1 MTSTN
6 PTFVDSVWND
16 SSSGGD
22 TLREVADRLG
32 KVTGLDV
39 EVALDER
46 SFRAAPGDGEEP
58 AGVRAA
64 RGELVDGSMIRLE
77 LEVVRAPDN
86 LRPPA
91 RKLLA
96 ALTEVDERCRLRMG
110 EEEDDQ
116 WSLHVVLGID
126 AAPLTP
132 ARSDLLL
139 TQLTRLD
146 KLARDLQ
153 KEIPRHKAD
162 EDLEAQYRPFAK
174 HVDVL
179 TPGFVDDLALTPE
192 LEAWAKE
199 ALSCLVGN
207 RSVAVAGEP
216 ELAVTTALLGLA
228 RIGKPTGHSFAR
240 LTGSPDPA
248 DLVKLA
254 SHIPG
259 HLIVSSTWLGLVTNE
274 YRRAEQVRN
283 ILADLQRH
291 NAPAIFVGS
300 LNELQS
306 QFHGGQGGEN
316 NPLKPVLA
324 KVPSLPI
331 ETLVRFAIR
340 LTGKDRGGLAPTA
353 EAAIQDEVMQA
364 VDPLRASDR
373 RRLLDSVASHAVSV
387 VTATGPS
394 ALMSTPTFAAMLAG
408 RTETLSGL
416 SARPRV
422 ERRDTVESRY
432 VEVLTHD
439 GIVSHLSERLV
450 GQDAALAE
458 LGDRLDA
465 EAKTR
470 DSHQP
475 LRYCAQ
481 GVPGTGK
488 SHSAELLARLAG
500 VPYVN
505 IDSVGLPDHHTAT
518 AQLLGSGRGIVGS
531 HQPGRL
537 EQVAKH
543 HTGVVVEISDLDHAH
558 PGVRSFLA
566 DLFLQVLQS
575 GEAQSSVGSMID
587 CSNLILAFTLNLP
600 GGRDEAVNRSL
611 GFRDAPSRGEVRDRV
626 KQELK
631 HILSGAFVS
640 RIGDPILFSPLD
652 RDAWGVIAERAMVA
666 ALQTAARRLDLTLDR
681 VRVHEDCGA
690 RFVDSLGPDASIYGA
705 RAILDAAR
713 LQIARALRPWLEDI
727 APGEGHDLEIRAEA
741 RGSLS
746 IRNVA

>member
-1 MTSTN
+1 
-6 PTFVDSVWND
+6 
-16 SSSGGD
+16 
-22 TLREVADRLG
+22 
-32 KVTGLDV
+32 
-39 EVALDER
+39 
-46 SFRAAPGDGEEP
+46 
-58 AGVRAA
+58 
-64 RGELVDGSMIRLE
+64 
-77 LEVVRAPDN
+77 
-86 LRPPA
+86 
-91 RKLLA
+91 
-96 ALTEVDERCRLRMG
+96 
-110 EEEDDQ
+110 
-116 WSLHVVLGID
+116 
-126 AAPLTP
+126 
-132 ARSDLLL
+132 
-139 TQLTRLD
+139 
-146 KLARDLQ
+146 
-153 KEIPRHKAD
+153 
-162 EDLEAQYRPFAK
+162 
-174 HVDVL
+174 
-179 TPGFVDDLALTPE
+179 
-192 LEAWAKE
+192 
-199 ALSCLVGN
+199 
-207 RSVAVAGEP
+207 
-216 ELAVTTALLGLA
+216 
-228 RIGKPTGHSFAR
+228 
-240 LTGSPDPA
+240 
-248 DLVKLA
+248 
-254 SHIPG
+254 
-259 HLIVSSTWLGLVTNE
+259 
-274 YRRAEQVRN
+274 
-283 ILADLQRH
+283 
-291 NAPAIFVGS
+291 
-300 LNELQS
+300 
-306 QFHGGQGGEN
+306 
-316 NPLKPVLA
+316 
-324 KVPSLPI
+324 
-331 ETLVRFAIR
+331 
-340 LTGKDRGGLAPTA
+340 
-353 EAAIQDEVMQA
+353 
-364 VDPLRASDR
+364 
-373 RRLLDSVASHAVSV
+373 
-387 VTATGPS
+387 
-394 ALMSTPTFAAMLAG
+394 MSTPTFAAMLAG

-439 GIVSHLSERLV
+439 GIVSHLRERLV
-450 GQDAALAE
+450 GQDAALTE

-488 SHSAELLARLAG
+488 SHSAELLARLLG

-600 GGRDEAVNRSL
+600 GGRDETVNRSL

-681 VRVHEDCGA
+681 VRVHEDCSA
-690 RFVDSLGPDASIYGA
+690 RFVDSLGPDASTYGA

-713 LQIARALRPWLEDI
+713 LQIARALRPWLENVEQD
-727 APGEGHDLEIRAEA
+727 GGHDLEIRAEA

>member
-1 MTSTN
+1 MTSSNT
-6 PTFVDSVWND
+6 TFVDSVWND
-16 SSSGGD
+16 TSAGGD
-22 TLREVADRLG
+22 TLRAVGDRLA
-32 KVTGLDV
+32 KITGLDV

-46 SFRAAPGDGEEP
+46 SFRATPPEGQEP
-58 AGVRAA
+58 EGIRAA
-64 RGELVDGSMIRLE
+64 RAELVDGSMIRLE
-77 LEVVRAPDN
+77 LEVVRAPDSV
-86 LRPPA
+86 RPPA
-91 RKLLA
+91 RTLLA

-110 EEEDDQ
+110 DAGDEE

-126 AAPLTP
+126 AEPLTP

-146 KLARDLQ
+146 KLARDIR
-153 KEIPRHKAD
+153 KEIPRHETD

-179 TPGFVDDLALTPE
+179 TPGFVDDLAVPPE
-192 LEAWAKE
+192 LDAWARE

-207 RSVAVAGEP
+207 RCVAVAGDP
-216 ELAVTTALLGLA
+216 ELAVSTALLGLA
-228 RIGKPTGHSFAR
+228 RVGQPSGHSFAR

-248 DLVKLA
+248 DLVRLA
-254 SHIPG
+254 GHIPG
-259 HLIVSSTWLGLVTNE
+259 HLIISSTWLGLVTNE
-274 YRRAEQVRN
+274 YRRAEQIRN
-283 ILADLQRH
+283 ILAGLQRH
-291 NAPAIFVGS
+291 NAPAIFVGT

-324 KVPSLPI
+324 RVPTIPV
-331 ETLVRFAIR
+331 ETLARFAIR

-353 EAAIQDEVMQA
+353 ETAILDEVMQS
-364 VDPLRASDR
+364 VDSLRASDR
-373 RRLLDSVASHAVSV
+373 SRLLDAVASHAVSV
-387 VTATGPS
+387 VTASGPA
-394 ALMSTPTFAAMLAG
+394 ALMSTPTFAGMLAG

-432 VEVLTHD
+432 VEVLTHE

-450 GQDAALAE
+450 GQDAALAD
-458 LGDRLDA
+458 LADRLDA
-465 EAKTR
+465 EAQTR

-488 SHSAELLARLAG
+488 SHSAELLARLLG

-543 HTGVVVEISDLDHAH
+543 HTGAVVEISDLDHAN

-575 GEAQSSVGSMID
+575 GEAQSSVGAMID
-587 CSNLILAFTLNLP
+587 CSNLLLGFTLNLP
-600 GGRDEAVNRSL
+600 GGRDEKVNQSL
-611 GFRDAPSRGEVRDRV
+611 GFRDAPSRDEVKGRV
-626 KQELK
+626 KAELK
-631 HILSGAFVS
+631 HLTSGAFVS

-652 RDAWGVIAERAMVA
+652 RKAWGVIAERAMVR
-666 ALQTAARRLDLTLDR
+666 ALETAARRNHLTLGKVAIADG
-681 VRVHEDCGA
+681 CGA
-690 RFVDSLGPDASIYGA
+690 RFVKSLGPDAATYGA

-713 LQIARALRPWLEDI
+713 LQIARALRPWRKDLDPD
-727 APGEGHDLEIRAEA
+727 AGHDLEIRAGS